1 MYNDESFFGEFG
13 HMRCQPNGN
22 YDPIQCVQ
30 QTASDGLCFC
40 IDTKSI
46 EVVKN
51 SSLVTFKNIES
62 VDALFC
68 YDTEKMFHNPG
79 HYRPCEKEAKEIYD
93 LKVISTRCPQY
104 IEIIMKINHLYRL
117 TKLNN

>member
-30 QTASDGLCFC
+30 QTASAGLCFC

-51 SSLVTFKNIES
+51 TTLVTFKNIES

-93 LKVISTRCPQY
+93 LKVRRNRCPQY
-104 IEIIMKINHLYRL
+104 IKIIMKIIYFD
-117 TKLNN
+117 

>member
-1 MYNDESFFGEFG
+1 MYSEESFFGEYG

-30 QTASDGLCFC
+30 QTASEGLCFC

-51 SSLVTFKNIES
+51 SSLVVFKDIAS
-62 VDALFC
+62 LDTLFC
-68 YDTEKMFHNPG
+68 YDPENMFHKL
-79 HYRPCEKEAKEIYD
+79 C
-93 LKVISTRCPQY
+93 LRCWSKSEENAPKDQ
-104 IEIIMKINHLYRL
+104 I
-117 TKLNN
+117 